1 MESQDSAMGRVIRLV
16 VALILAT
23 SAGAV
28 AAPPTP
34 AEREAL
40 SAKLA
45 TFQATVPIDEYMEP
59 LAY

>member
-1 MESQDSAMGRVIRLV
+1 MGRVIRLV

-45 TFQATVPIDEYMEP
+45 TFQATVPIDEYMDL